1 MEAKG
6 RRSLKGEGR
15 MRGREVRKPD
25 HDDDDDYQD
34 DFDEYVYHD
43 DVYDDDH
50 NEELDLRHHA
60 NLRNVWFFHGRRL
73 PRFHHRLVWIG
84 PFSFVARNQGRFD
97 AFTNRRLHSFHCHL
111 FIHSIIIL
119 MIILMIITSNSW
131 NESLPSELA
140 SAKANISSMSLS
152 CAILMIEDDGPSLV
166 ALVTMILLFVRI
178 ESDNILLTYSVHDVP
193 NNQNGKCL
201 LLYTSFI
208 KNLDSKS

>member
-1 MEAKG
+1 MEAKA
-6 RRSLKGEGR
+6 RQSLKGEGR
-15 MRGREVRKPD
+15 MTGREVRKPD
-25 HDDDDDYQD
+25 HDDDDDYHD
-34 DFDEYVYHD
+34 DDDDYHDDDDDYHDDLDEYVYHD

-60 NLRNVWFFHGRRL
+60 NLRNVRLFHGRRL

-84 PFSFVARNQGRFD
+84 SFSFVARNQGRFD

-119 MIILMIITSNSW
+119 MIILMIIMVKIITSNSW

-152 CAILMIEDDGPSLV
+152 CAILMIEED
-166 ALVTMILLFVRI
+166 
-178 ESDNILLTYSVHDVP
+178 
-193 NNQNGKCL
+193 
-201 LLYTSFI
+201 
-208 KNLDSKS
+208 